1 MLEPQRMD
9 RVLVVG
15 TKDVMEPTINA
26 LHELNMLHVEDYVA
40 EDEYFQLGKPLKTA
54 TPLSEKLL
62 KLRSIKSYLGT
73 KEGTPSKEKKDK
85 VLKELEVNLGTLEG
99 TVTKK
104 TSEKSA
110 LESTIKDLEHRSE
123 LLKPYEA
130 LGLPLELLYGYENV
144 VVFTGTVAD
153 GVESVVKAITT
164 NYELFSAP
172 YGKGTIIALIVP
184 KDVAGKVQE
193 SLMKNNFVEIER
205 LKEKGEPGA
214 IRKSIEAGIVKA
226 KAELKTVTDDL
237 GELNKKY
244 AQFIVSSEELLN
256 IDTQKAE
263 APLRFA
269 TSENTFVVEGW
280 IPNNEFD
287 RFQSTIDKAA
297 DGRVYVTK
305 IEPHPTPYKGEVDAA
320 VDKHITEHHEID
332 APVKYNN
339 PKFLA
344 PIQNVIDAYGRPRY
358 NEIDPTMLFAIVFPL
373 FYGFILGDVGYG
385 LLTLILMLFLKTKLK
400 TDGIQ
405 ILIKV
410 VIVCSISTIFFGFV
424 FGEFMGFPMAE
435 PIVDGEGGILGL
447 VSLSSLYEPFHAIQI
462 GSIGP
467 VSLPMERLQAGGP
480 HGDTYVFGIKD
491 LLFYTCVIG
500 VIQIMLGYVLGF
512 RNELKQHGLKAAIL
526 HKVSWA
532 SILMG
537 GVAVVFYVFPLML
550 TQSLGTLNPMDPL
563 FLVGGAMIIVG
574 LIMVMMGEGPMGLIE
589 VISLVSNVLSY
600 TRLLAVGL
608 SSVGIAFVINM
619 MCGMMAD
626 AGLIGLIGAILVFLV
641 GHTANLVLGLYAP
654 FIQSLR
660 LHYVEFFQKFY
671 KGGGRI
677 YNPFGYNRKYT
688 ED

>member
-9 RVLVVG
+9 RVLIVG

-85 VLKELEVNLGTLEG
+85 VLKELETNLGTLEE
-99 TVTKK
+99 TVTRK

-110 LESTIKDLEHRSE
+110 LEASIKDLEHRSE

-130 LGLPLELLYGYENV
+130 LGLPLDLLYGYETV
-144 VVFTGTVAD
+144 TVFTGTVTD
-153 GVESVVKAITT
+153 DIEPVIKGITS

-172 YGKGTIIALIVP
+172 YGKGKIIALIVP
-184 KDVAGKVQE
+184 KDVAGKVSE
-193 SLMKNNFVEIER
+193 SLMKSNFVEIER
-205 LKEKGEPGA
+205 LKEQGEPIT
-214 IRKSIEAGIVKA
+214 IRKSIDDGIVKS
-226 KAELKTVTDDL
+226 KAALKAVTDDL
-237 GELNKKY
+237 AELNKKY

-280 IPNNEFD
+280 IPTDEFD
-287 RFQSTIDKAA
+287 RFQSTIDKAV
-297 DGRVYVTK
+297 DGSVYVTK
-305 IEPHPTPYKGEVDAA
+305 IEPPPTPYKGEVDAA
-320 VDKHITEHHEID
+320 LDKHIEHHEID

-339 PKFLA
+339 PKILG
-344 PIQNVIDAYGRPRY
+344 PIESIIDAYGRPKY
-358 NEIDPTMLFAIVFPL
+358 NEFDPTIIFALVFPL

-385 LLTLILMLFLKTKLK
+385 LLVLIVVWLLGTKLK
-400 TDGIQ
+400 TPGIQ
-405 ILIKV
+405 VLIKV
-410 VIVCSISTIFFGFV
+410 MIVCAISTMFFGLI
-424 FGEFMGFPMAE
+424 FGEFLGFPIAE
-435 PIVDGEGGILGL
+435 PIVNGEGGILGL
-447 VSLSSLYEPFHAIQI
+447 VTLAPIYDHLHAISL
-462 GSIGP
+462 GPIGP
-467 VSLPMERLQAGGP
+467 FSLPMERMQPGGP
-480 HGDTYVFGIKD
+480 HNGSYMFGLKD
-491 LLFYTCVIG
+491 LLTFTCIVG
-500 VIQIMLGYVLGF
+500 VVQIMLGYVLGF
-512 RNELKQHGLKAAIL
+512 FNELRQHGLKAAIL

-532 SILMG
+532 SMLMG
-537 GVAVVFYVFPLML
+537 GVLAVWYVF
-550 TQSLGTLNPMDPL
+550 SLALVGELGLVDPMNPML
-563 FLVGGAMIIVG
+563 IVG
-574 LIMVMMGEGPMGLIE
+574 AILLVVGFIMVLIGEPLGVMEIPGLI
-589 VISLVSNVLSY
+589 SNVLSY

-608 SSVGIAFVINM
+608 SSVGIAYVINLM
-619 MCGMMAD
+619 SGMLFDM
-626 AGLIGLIGAILVFLV
+626 GLIGLLAGILVFLV
-641 GHTANLVLGLYAP
+641 GHTANLVLGMYAP

-660 LHYVEFFQKFY
+660 LQYVEFFQKFY
-671 KGGGRI
+671 KSGGRI